1 MKLLFLDGHVLTA
14 GSVRMKGWEQLSK
27 IGETMTQVVIAQ
39 AKEFGTVYYS
49 DRALSLWPAGA
60 ERDATRAVAS
70 MSAVVTA
77 MSERVEAE
85 LHTQSMLL
93 QFGAFDLLTWNS
105 GRHLSNMGKQDDA
118 TELFE
123 SQLRRVQTLAKAH
136 KVINHDDVGV
146 GLSNF
151 AAIAKFLCKAH
162 GDELRKRE
170 LDNRVAWTKV
180 LHGRVPQRYV
190 CGVVRQLVEWYISVT
205 ALTGGVERSLGRLVK
220 TLEAHQGP
228 LSEDANLIQALLHVD
243 MDGPKHE
250 KDIVNNGADTDST
263 ATVVSTVSDVLGGNV
278 SRGLRLTPF
287 SRRCATL
294 WVREH
299 GRRFGVYKNG
309 HAMAKRPQAENTD
322 AAAAR
327 RQVCAFRSLEHFAE
341 SVVGQDSDCLTVLG
355 MSRKTVQ
362 GRVRKVEG
370 VRVVGQSVKLNKF
383 REFSKKKCQLVLDEK
398 SRRRGGGDAYLCQT
412 CVWGRFSKTLR
423 SNAKELPLVRF
434 SMPLAC
440 PWRGKRDGQYKIP
453 LACPW

>member
-14 GSVRMKGWEQLSK
+14 GSVRMKGGEELSK
-27 IGETMTQVVIAQ
+27 IGEAMTQVVIAQ
-39 AKEFGTVYYS
+39 AKEFGTMYYS

-93 QFGAFDLLTWNS
+93 QLGAFDLLTWNS
-105 GRHLSNMGKQDDA
+105 GRALSKTGKQDA
-118 TELFE
+118 ALELFD

-146 GLSNF
+146 GLSKC

-162 GDELRKRE
+162 GEELRTRE

-228 LSEDANLIQALLHVD
+228 LSEDASLIQALLHVD

-250 KDIVNNGADTDST
+250 KDIANNGADTDST

-287 SRRCATL
+287 SSRCATL

-309 HAMAKRPQAENTD
+309 HAMFKRPQAEHTD
-322 AAAAR
+322 AAVAR
-327 RQVCAFRSLEHFAE
+327 RQVCAFHSLEH
-341 SVVGQDSDCLTVLG
+341 VGQESDCLTVFG
-355 MSRKTVQ
+355 MSRKTVLA
-362 GRVRKVEG
+362 RVLKLEG
-370 VRVVGQSVKLNKF
+370 GRVVGDSVKLNRL
-383 REFSKKKCQLVLDEK
+383 REFSKKKCQLVPDEK
-398 SRRRGGGDAYLCQT
+398 TQARRGGTRTLCQT
-412 CVWGRFSKTLR
+412 CVSERFSKTLR
-423 SNAKELPLVRF
+423 SNAKELPPGRF

-440 PWRGKRDGQYKIP
+440 PWRGKRDGQCKIL
-453 LACPW
+453 LAWPS

>member
-1 MKLLFLDGHVLTA
+1 M
-14 GSVRMKGWEQLSK
+14 
-27 IGETMTQVVIAQ
+27 
-39 AKEFGTVYYS
+39 
-49 DRALSLWPAGA
+49 
-60 ERDATRAVAS
+60 
-70 MSAVVTA
+70 
-77 MSERVEAE
+77 
-85 LHTQSMLL
+85 
-93 QFGAFDLLTWNS
+93 
-105 GRHLSNMGKQDDA
+105 
-118 TELFE
+118 
-123 SQLRRVQTLAKAH
+123 
-136 KVINHDDVGV
+136 
-146 GLSNF
+146 
-151 AAIAKFLCKAH
+151 
-162 GDELRKRE
+162 
-170 LDNRVAWTKV
+170 
-180 LHGRVPQRYV
+180 

-220 TLEAHQGP
+220 TLDAHQGP
-228 LSEDANLIQALLHVD
+228 LSEDASLIQALLHVD

-294 WVREH
+294 WLREH

-341 SVVGQDSDCLTVLG
+341 NVVGQDSDCLTVLG

-362 GRVRKVEG
+362 GRARTLEG
-370 VRVVGQSVKLNKF
+370 GRVVGHSVKLNKF
-383 REFSKKKCQLVLDEK
+383 REFSKKIANLSLTKNHVGEA
-398 SRRRGGGDAYLCQT
+398 GGTRTLCQT

-434 SMPLAC
+434 PMPLAC

>member
-1 MKLLFLDGHVLTA
+1 M
-14 GSVRMKGWEQLSK
+14 
-27 IGETMTQVVIAQ
+27 
-39 AKEFGTVYYS
+39 
-49 DRALSLWPAGA
+49 
-60 ERDATRAVAS
+60 
-70 MSAVVTA
+70 
-77 MSERVEAE
+77 
-85 LHTQSMLL
+85 
-93 QFGAFDLLTWNS
+93 
-105 GRHLSNMGKQDDA
+105 
-118 TELFE
+118 
-123 SQLRRVQTLAKAH
+123 
-136 KVINHDDVGV
+136 
-146 GLSNF
+146 
-151 AAIAKFLCKAH
+151 
-162 GDELRKRE
+162 
-170 LDNRVAWTKV
+170 
-180 LHGRVPQRYV
+180 

-220 TLEAHQGP
+220 TLDAHQGP
-228 LSEDANLIQALLHVD
+228 LSEDASLIQALLHVD

-294 WVREH
+294 WLREH

-341 SVVGQDSDCLTVLG
+341 NVVGQDSDCLTVLG

-370 VRVVGQSVKLNKF
+370 GRVVGHSVKLNKF
-383 REFSKKKCQLVLDEK
+383 REFSKKIANLSLTKNHVGEA
-398 SRRRGGGDAYLCQT
+398 GGTRTLCQT

-434 SMPLAC
+434 PMPLAC